1 MKKFVILSVVAVA
14 FASVAVTA
22 ALANSSHRAAN
33 KDICVLLPDPKSS
46 VRWETQDRPALVAA
60 FKKAGASYVIT
71 NADGDAQKQKTQADQ
86 CLANGAKVVILVS
99 LDAGSSIAIENAA
112 KAKGAKVIEYDR
124 QVKGGSSAIYISF
137 DGAKVG
143 VLQGR
148 GVVAGLKA
156 KGTYSQHPVVAEL
169 NGGQTDNNSYLFK
182 GGYDSILKP
191 LYKNGTFKKG
201 PDQFVPGWDNQKAGV
216 IFEQMLVKTSNKI
229 DAVAAANDGLA
240 NAVVVALKAH
250 GLKPIPLSGQDATGQ
265 GIQNIISGWQ
275 TATVFKDVR
284 KLAVVAANTAV
295 ALVKGQP
302 VKYTSVVKTKG
313 RGPEKAILIAPES
326 INKVNFRKLFTSGFL
341 KKKDVCNGEYAK
353 YCVKPA

>member
-1 MKKFVILSVVAVA
+1 MKKFVILSVIALA

-22 ALANSSHRAAN
+22 ALASSSHRAAN

-46 VRWETQDRPALVAA
+46 VRWETQDRPALVKAFNAA
-60 FKKAGASYVIT
+60 KASYVIT
-71 NADGDAQKQKTQADQ
+71 NAGGDAQKQKTQADQ
-86 CLANGAKVVILVS
+86 CLSNGAKVVILVS

-143 VLQGR
+143 VLQGK
-148 GVVAGLKA
+148 GVVAGLK
-156 KGTYSQHPVVAEL
+156 KNGMYSQHPVVAEL

-201 PDQFVPGWDNQKAGV
+201 PDQFTPDWDNQKAGV

-265 GIQNIISGWQ
+265 GVQNIISGWQ
-275 TATVFKDVR
+275 SMTVWKDTRVLATKSA
-284 KLAVVAANTAV
+284 LAAI
-295 ALVKGQP
+295 ALAKGKQP
-302 VKYTSVVKTKG
+302 VSNTTVKNGAKNLPAYIIPPVAITKANY
-313 RGPEKAILIAPES
+313 KQ
-326 INKVNFRKLFTSGFL
+326 LFNGYL
-341 KKKDVCNGEYAK
+341 KKSEVCVGEYKK
-353 YCVKPA
+353 YC